1 MRGKRLGTR
10 LLLATTL
17 GCLAAHAQE
26 PSGEPLPQQPAGLE
40 QTEQDSLERVNEY
53 LLSRVQQS
61 NLTFVRND
69 NKYDGAAAADHIRRK
84 YDYFRDRITTPEQF
98 IELTASRSLTS
109 GREYLVIL
117 PDGTTLPLQ
126 QWLLGE
132 LAAYREPPGPGQV
145 TTEAGATDQ
154 R

>member
-1 MRGKRLGTR
+1 MWPMKPSARLV
-10 LLLATTL
+10 LAVAL

-26 PSGEPLPQQPAGLE
+26 PAGEPLPQQPEGLE
-40 QTEQDSLERVNEY
+40 QTGQGSLERINEY

-69 NKYDGAAAADHIRRK
+69 NKYDGAEAADHIRRK
-84 YDYFRDRITTPEQF
+84 YDYFKDRITTPEEF
-98 IELTASRSLTS
+98 IELTASRSLAS

-117 PDGTTLPLQ
+117 PDGTTLPLR

-132 LAAYREPPGPGQV
+132 LAAYREPPGPGQI
-145 TTEAGATDQ
+145 TTEAAATDQ
-154 R
+154 H